1 MDCTNPGTAYAYG
14 ENSQVVRMQA
24 SRWFVNNGTLFRQ
37 TLRNNS
43 TTPAEEVITGVLDME
58 ITYLLPGAAVYV
70 AASAVPAPRWPE
82 VTAVRVELMLQSE
95 DAVGT
100 GGQRLQ
106 RPIVQTINL
115 RNRTP

>member
-1 MDCTNPGTAYAYG
+1 
-14 ENSQVVRMQA
+14 MQA

-37 TLRNNS
+37 SLRNNGTS
-43 TTPAEEVITGVLDME
+43 PVEEVISGVLDME
-58 ITYLLPGAAVYV
+58 ITYLLPGAAAYV
-70 AASAVPAPRWPE
+70 AATAVPAPRWPE

-95 DAVGT
+95 DAIGT
-100 GGQRLQ
+100 GGVRLQ